1 MSHVIRFSR
10 KTCSERIKEKKRN
23 RKEIKMRSLQ
33 LELFYMPY
41 RRRRRKKEQTNIESW
56 QHAQRELSAF
66 WWRTSGH
73 VWERL
78 SNLHIEGGAGRQGQE
93 EVLSLGMPIDSPMN
107 TSGSILLR
115 EGRLPFKCSTMPSLN
130 VKIRATLNTDSGRH
144 AKIYPYGGLCEFRHD
159 SINIQFY

>member
-33 LELFYMPY
+33 IELFYMPY

-107 TSGSILLR
+107 TSGSILLLR

-130 VKIRATLNTDSGRH
+130 VKIR
-144 AKIYPYGGLCEFRHD
+144 KIYPYGGLCEFRHD